1 MFFAKPLQRSNLC
14 ASHRQRRWLTHGE
27 LSDLLHLCNVVVVA
41 IQVCLQHPEMLV
53 TCDASVVLLRLH
65 EGHGRPAQR
74 HLSVLPVGDA
84 TCALPDSRVRR
95 IDDVR
100 RREARAQCS
109 GQAEPI
115 HGEDL
120 IEAFSNARCCIGP
133 VALEPRGV
141 LVKLAHALLSL
152 ELPGG
157 AQGGPCLVVLRGRSG
172 RRHSA
177 ACGCDSAVPRC
188 RRRTPGRSRCVAP
201 SLHRRRT
208 ADVGRGG
215 SRERRDPRAGRSS
228 RSRSQRHRCARRAR
242 TSSRLRRPP
251 RPPEHGG
258 SRTGSRR
265 GR

>member
-1 MFFAKPLQRSNLC
+1 MTSIF
-14 ASHRQRRWLTHGE
+14 
-27 LSDLLHLCNVVVVA
+27 
-41 IQVCLQHPEMLV
+41 EMLGLDLAAPDH
-53 TCDASVVLLRLH
+53 TTLSRR
-65 EGHGRPAQR
+65 GRHLDIAL
-74 HLSVLPVGDA
+74 LSVLPVGDA

-95 IDDVR
+95 IDNVR

-141 LVKLAHALLSL
+141 LVKLAQALLSL

-157 AQGGPCLVVLRGRSG
+157 AQGGPCLVVLRSAFAPSTTNSRRRSG
-172 RRHSA
+172 RI
-177 ACGCDSAVPRC
+177 
-188 RRRTPGRSRCVAP
+188 
-201 SLHRRRT
+201 
-208 ADVGRGG
+208 
-215 SRERRDPRAGRSS
+215 PRATRSS
-228 RSRSQRHRCARRAR
+228 SRAVVTVAFSEAPLERA
-242 TSSRLRRPP
+242 SSRLRRPP